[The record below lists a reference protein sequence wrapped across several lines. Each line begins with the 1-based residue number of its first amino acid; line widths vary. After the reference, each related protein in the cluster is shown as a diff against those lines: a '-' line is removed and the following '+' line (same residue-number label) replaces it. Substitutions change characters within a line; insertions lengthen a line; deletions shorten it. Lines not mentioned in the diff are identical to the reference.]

1 MRKKI
6 ILSACIVGI
15 TLFLLVL
22 YYLYPFGNK
31 EVITLGPDEGVTKM
45 KPKDPGGLIVPH
57 SDSSVYDTLHSS
69 NSKFS
74 AVHVLPDPEDP
85 MEIARNASSAQ
96 PQFLDSIDEIL
107 ANIEY
112 YEESI
117 LDNSLSG
124 SVDSEHVL
132 PNMLASK
139 DTKLNAH
146 DHDDRM
152 VLVSGTKLR
161 VFKALEDRYEAPH
174 DNVVLDIDGGYK
186 IQLSSASSYEDAK
199 IQWKQIKQRHHKIL
213 NNANLIIK
221 KVEGKNERIFYLVMA
236 GSYPSLNYA
245 KMICRQ
251 LSFKKQNCIVTK

>member
-1 MRKKI
+1 MRRKI
-6 ILSACIVGI
+6 ILLACIGGI
-15 TLFLLVL
+15 FLVFLVL

-31 EVITLGPDEGVTKM
+31 EVITLEPDEGVTKV
-45 KPKDPGGLIVPH
+45 KPMDPGGLIVPH

-69 NSKFS
+69 SSKHS

-85 MEIARNASSAQ
+85 MEIVRNASSAQ
-96 PQFLDSIDEIL
+96 PQFLDSIDDIL

-112 YEESI
+112 YEESL
-117 LDNSLSG
+117 LDDSLS
-124 SVDSEHVL
+124 EHAL

-139 DTKLNAH
+139 DAKLNMH
-146 DHDDRM
+146 EHDDRM

-161 VFKALEDRYEAPH
+161 VFKALEDRYEAPR
-174 DNVVLDIDGGYK
+174 DNIVLDMDGGYK

-199 IQWKQIKQRHHKIL
+199 IQWQQIKQRNHKTL